1 MVKLIM
7 PCAVAVALVLG
18 LDTSANAAVAT
29 PTLVAPKFAA
39 QDFIAEAAWK
49 CHKRHCF
56 WDLNYTGPVPD
67 YAANWAPPDAPTC
80 YYVQRR
86 ISKRWAK
93 VCPEVPLQAR

>member
-1 MVKLIM
+1 MVKFLM
-7 PCAVAVALVLG
+7 PCAAAALVLG
-18 LDTSANAAVAT
+18 LNTHAHAGAVT
-29 PTLVAPKFAA
+29 PKLVAPKFTV

-49 CHKRHCF
+49 CEGRHCF
-56 WDLNYTGPVPD
+56 WDQNYTGPVPD
-67 YAANWAPPDAPTC
+67 YAANWGPPDSPTC